1 LSVHEK
7 KSDLIRRCVD
17 CVSSH
22 TYTKRSKN
30 GTPYPHWYRNP
41 YKEGTWVCGKCHK
54 YRQNHGNYPS
64 KEDLAD
70 LRNQRLN
77 QRICYECQAKTQV
90 QRVGSS
96 SYYIWHHHPEIKD
109 AWLCAKCYA
118 RRYYAPKKKFKTKEE
133 RYEYMSKLFRGDGN
147 PMYDVHFFG
156 RTYTPERNEKVS
168 QAVKKWA
175 ALHPEHYKKIGIKG
189 ALKARKLGL
198 SGLPTRIEEAMQIAL
213 YKNKIRYVQQYRF
226 KIGIMDFY
234 LPDAKIALFVD
245 GTIWHADPMIYKEQ
259 DRLFFSR
266 KISRDNVSEKMTAKE
281 VWVKDAGH
289 NAYLESRGFIVL
301 RFWERE
307 IKGNIDKCIEL
318 IRLRSQ
324 RRSNSLEAA

>member
-1 LSVHEK
+1 MFDIHL
-7 KSDLIRRCVD
+7 
-17 CVSSH
+17 
-22 TYTKRSKN
+22 
-30 GTPYPHWYRNP
+30 
-41 YKEGTWVCGKCHK
+41 
-54 YRQNHGNYPS
+54 
-64 KEDLAD
+64 
-70 LRNQRLN
+70 
-77 QRICYECQAKTQV
+77 
-90 QRVGSS
+90 
-96 SYYIWHHHPEIKD
+96 
-109 AWLCAKCYA
+109 
-118 RRYYAPKKKFKTKEE
+118 
-133 RYEYMSKLFRGDGN
+133 
-147 PMYDVHFFG
+147 FG

-198 SGLPTRIEEAMQIAL
+198 SGLPTRIEEAAL

-245 GTIWHADPMIYKEQ
+245 GTIWHADPMVYKEQ

-266 KISRDNVSEKMTAKE
+266 KISRNKPSEKMTAKE
-281 VWVKDAGH
+281 VWVKDAQH
-289 NAYLESRGFIVL
+289 NAYLESRGFIII

-307 IKGNIDKCIEL
+307 IKGNIDNCIEL

-324 RRSNSLEAA
+324 RRSNSPEAA